1 MTCFFFGHGVAIN
14 KKKHPVGL
22 KLWKRRQEFG
32 MTLWPRKPAKLAYIG
47 WN

>member
-1 MTCFFFGHGVAIN
+1 MTCFFWSWCGN
-14 KKKHPVGL
+14 QQKKKHPVGL